1 MEVSL
6 PLPLSAPAGTQRPV
20 PTGRPRVHLQR
31 RERLPRDAVRSL
43 LRAGQAKAAERG
55 HVVTRVVCISMREA
69 RERRRRACRGYVAEM
84 IEENLETKVP
94 PLEFPRTR
102 VRRVRERAWRS
113 SDA

>member
-1 MEVSL
+1 
-6 PLPLSAPAGTQRPV
+6 
-20 PTGRPRVHLQR
+20 
-31 RERLPRDAVRSL
+31 
-43 LRAGQAKAAERG
+43 
-55 HVVTRVVCISMREA
+55 VTRVVCISMREA

-94 PLEFPRTR
+94 PLEFPRTT